1 MRDPAPEGIPEATPP
16 AEPAPPGR
24 GGARPPA
31 GRSPRRFVR
40 RVLLLLGPLV
50 VAAVAAYVY
59 YTGGRYVSTDN
70 AFIKADKVA
79 VSAEVAGQVKEVLVV
94 ENAPVVEGQMLFRI
108 DDAPYRVAV
117 ARARAD
123 LLKVRTDIASLKA
136 SYRQKAAQLDI
147 AQTNLAFA
155 EREYVR
161 QTELAQKHF
170 ISQAKLDEAKQAREL
185 AGQQRAA
192 AEQDLA
198 QVAASLGGRPD
209 IPLEQHPTYLAAN
222 AALAQAEL
230 DLARTVVRAPFAGI
244 ASQVPKPG
252 QYLDPGTAAMAVVAD
267 GRVWV
272 EANFVETDLTHVA
285 PGEPATI
292 RIDTYPGRVWHGKV
306 ESISPATGAEFA
318 ILPPQNATG
327 NWVKVVQRIP
337 VRIALAEDPGAPQL
351 RAGMSVEAEIDTGR
365 HRGLPWVAQA
375 ATPARASQLAPGR
388 P

>member
-1 MRDPAPEGIPEATPP
+1 VL
-16 AEPAPPGR
+16 
-24 GGARPPA
+24 RPP
-31 GRSPRRFVR
+31 RWIVR
-40 RVLLLLGPLV
+40 RTLLLLGPLL
-50 VAAVAAYVY
+50 VAGVAGYIY
-59 YTGGRYVSTDN
+59 FTGGRYVSTDN

-79 VSAEVAGQVKEVLVV
+79 VSAEVAGPVKEVLVA
-94 ENAPVVEGQMLFRI
+94 ENAPVVAGQVLFRI

-117 ARARAD
+117 ERARAD

-147 AQTNLAFA
+147 AKTNLIFA
-155 EREYVR
+155 EREYRR

-170 ISQAKLDEAKQAREL
+170 ISQAKLDEAKQGREL
-185 AGQQRAA
+185 AEQQRAA
-192 AEQDLA
+192 AAEDLA

-209 IPLEQHPTYLAAN
+209 IPLEQHPTFLAAN

-244 ASQVPKPG
+244 ASQVPKLG
-252 QYLDPGTAAMAVVAD
+252 QYLDAGSAAMALVAD
-267 GRVWV
+267 ARVWV

-292 RIDTYPGRVWHGKV
+292 RIDTYPGRTWHGRV

-337 VRIALAEDPGAPQL
+337 VRIALDAQAGAPRL
-351 RAGMSVEAEIDTGR
+351 RAGMSVEAEIDTGH
-365 HRGLPWVAQA
+365 HRGLPWTAQA
-375 ATPARASQLAPGR
+375 ATPSRPSQPAPER